1 MAAGYGLQSVRDVL
15 LVSYFDDV
23 IDDEEFTLLYE
34 ENYSRGIFPY
44 WKYDKFDLDDW
55 DEEEC
60 KVELRFYKS
69 DLAVLLHALRFPDR
83 FVCSQ
88 RAVCSGMEG
97 LCILLKRLAFPC
109 RFTDMVMRFGRNPT
123 ELCLI
128 FNHVLDFVYQTHQHR
143 LNSWNQPF
151 LNTPAL
157 EQYAQSIHAR
167 GAPLQNCFGFVDGT
181 LCKISRPKNNQR
193 EVYNGHKRAHALKF
207 QNVVVPN
214 GLIANLN
221 GPYEGR
227 RHDAT
232 VLCESG
238 LLWDLQVVAWAN
250 DGRPLCLYGD
260 PAYPLGIH
268 LQAPFRNVPL
278 TPQMARFNDH
288 MSEVIV
294 AIEWMFGC
302 ISNYYKFVEFQKQLK
317 IGLSPVGKMYL
328 VCGILQN
335 AHTCLYGNII
345 SDYFGVDSPDL
356 LTYFW

>member
-1 MAAGYGLQSVRDVL
+1 M
-15 LVSYFDDV
+15 
-23 IDDEEFTLLYE
+23 
-34 ENYSRGIFPY
+34 
-44 WKYDKFDLDDW
+44 DDW

-60 KVELRFYKS
+60 KVELRFDKS
-69 DLAVLLHALRFPDR
+69 DLAVQLHALRFPDR

-88 RAVCSGMEG
+88 RTVCSGMEG
-97 LCILLKRLAFPC
+97 LCILLKRLSFPC

-157 EQYAQSIHAR
+157 QQYAQSIHAR

-207 QNVVVPN
+207 QNVVLPN
-214 GLIANLN
+214 GLIADLN

-232 VLCESG
+232 MLCESG
-238 LLWDLQVVAWAN
+238 LLRDLQVVAWAN

-278 TPQMARFNDH
+278 TSQMARFNDH
-288 MSEVIV
+288 MSEVRV
-294 AIEWMFGC
+294 AVEWMFGC

-356 LTYFW
+356 LTYF

>member
-60 KVELRFYKS
+60 KVELRFDKS

-97 LCILLKRLAFPC
+97 LCILLKRLPFPC
-109 RFTDMVMRFGRNPT
+109 RFTDMVMRFGRYLT

-128 FNHVLDFVYQTHQHR
+128 FNHVLDFVYQTHQHL

-167 GAPLQNCFGFVDGT
+167 GAPF
-181 LCKISRPKNNQR
+181 K
-193 EVYNGHKRAHALKF
+193 
-207 QNVVVPN
+207 
-214 GLIANLN
+214 
-221 GPYEGR
+221 
-227 RHDAT
+227 T
-232 VLCESG
+232 VLA
-238 LLWDLQVVAWAN
+238 LWT
-250 DGRPLCLYGD
+250 GPC
-260 PAYPLGIH
+260 
-268 LQAPFRNVPL
+268 
-278 TPQMARFNDH
+278 AR
-288 MSEVIV
+288 
-294 AIEWMFGC
+294 
-302 ISNYYKFVEFQKQLK
+302 
-317 IGLSPVGKMYL
+317 YL
-328 VCGILQN
+328 AQR
-335 AHTCLYGNII
+335 II
-345 SDYFGVDSPDL
+345 SVKFTMDTNVCMH
-356 LTYFW
+356 